1 MIPRRQGESGCSGAL
16 RQQAWDRVWMVEIRT
31 KELLPFFFLSSF
43 FFTRHSLYFTKWA
56 ARDLRAQTIATP
68 RHAAAR
74 GREKKFQSRDE
85 SALCFLLCLNPALQI
100 TLLLHP
106 SLPVPVYFIWC
117 CFTCP
122 KCKHSCRSSH
132 YTRIVSYSL
141 PKTFAVTKLWMVMM
155 PSLEHY

>member
-1 MIPRRQGESGCSGAL
+1 MIPRRQRESGCLGAL

-31 KELLPFFFLSSF
+31 KELLPFFFFFLP

-56 ARDLRAQTIATP
+56 AGDLRAQTIATP
-68 RHAAAR
+68 RQGAAR
-74 GREKKFQSRDE
+74 GREKNFSRVMNQPYIFCFASTLRCK
-85 SALCFLLCLNPALQI
+85 SA
-100 TLLLHP
+100 LLLHP
-106 SLPVPVYFIWC
+106 SLPVPVYFIQC

-132 YTRIVSYSL
+132 YTRFVSYSL
-141 PKTFAVTKLWMVMM
+141 PKTFAVTKLWMVIM